1 MKKINLLIIF
11 LIVFS
16 CAGYKKKGSQTI
28 NFKKKYGVHIYKQY
42 WNISKDSL
50 NLFLH
55 MELPLNQF
63 VFLKDSNFFYSDL
76 IFTLVISDIE
86 KNIQVDRKSWHEK
99 ITQPFHDDTRNPDN
113 YFITERNILLSP
125 GKYKLFLNVQ
135 DKWSRTN
142 WRLDE
147 EYELKYVQHI
157 GPILPFANN
166 EKMQKIISMDISQKI
181 DTLWLKSQ
189 VYLHDT
195 IPDQVD
201 YEIKKRDLQIRSGK
215 INVSGKG
222 ENYLY
227 LLPIPLE
234 KSMRGLYEIKLSFKG
249 VEQFTYFNYGS
260 NEKNYWTD
268 DLEELVGVMQYILS
282 AHSEYK
288 ELKNMDKDSQWN
300 YIDEYWKEKDPSLGT
315 EQNELLLQLNK
326 RVKFVNK
333 NFSILMP
340 GWRSDRGRIYI
351 TYGPPQYI
359 DESRQNQLGYTYQ
372 KWIYPNGRQFTFI
385 DRTMSGDYSLISNLN

>member
-28 NFKKKYGVHIYKQY
+28 NFKKKYGMNIYKQY

-166 EKMQKIISMDISQKI
+166 TQSSCSVFFLDA
-181 DTLWLKSQ
+181 
-189 VYLHDT
+189 
-195 IPDQVD
+195 
-201 YEIKKRDLQIRSGK
+201 
-215 INVSGKG
+215 
-222 ENYLY
+222 
-227 LLPIPLE
+227 
-234 KSMRGLYEIKLSFKG
+234 LS
-249 VEQFTYFNYGS
+249 
-260 NEKNYWTD
+260 
-268 DLEELVGVMQYILS
+268 L
-282 AHSEYK
+282 SEYFFK
-288 ELKNMDKDSQWN
+288 
-300 YIDEYWKEKDPSLGT
+300 SL
-315 EQNELLLQLNK
+315 N
-326 RVKFVNK
+326 
-333 NFSILMP
+333 
-340 GWRSDRGRIYI
+340 
-351 TYGPPQYI
+351 
-359 DESRQNQLGYTYQ
+359 
-372 KWIYPNGRQFTFI
+372 PN
-385 DRTMSGDYSLISNLN
+385 IS